1 MNGSFL
7 ELMWNQA
14 ESWRIAAAIIGGIV
28 VGIIYFYSLRWSVNH
43 LSELKHKL
51 KIFALTALCRM
62 ALFFGVLIL
71 IGHRNVAVI
80 SLYVIA
86 FFITKV
92 IIMWF
97 EKARF
102 IKDDGK
108 SETEQKNGL

>member
-1 MNGSFL
+1 MNGNFL
-7 ELMWNQA
+7 ELMWQQA
-14 ESWRIAAAIIGGIV
+14 EDWRLISAAVCGVI

-62 ALFFGVLIL
+62 ALFFGVLFL

-92 IIMWF
+92 VIIWL
-97 EKARF
+97 EKSR
-102 IKDDGK
+102 IVKDNSGQK
-108 SETEQKNGL
+108 TE

>member
-14 ESWRIAAAIIGGIV
+14 ENWRLAVAVLSGII

-62 ALFFGVLIL
+62 ALFFGVLML

-86 FFITKV
+86 FFFTKV
-92 IIMWF
+92 VIIWI
-97 EKARF
+97 EKSRF
-102 IKDDGK
+102 IKDDG
-108 SETEQKNGL
+108 EQKTE

>member
-1 MNGSFL
+1 MNDGFL
-7 ELMWNQA
+7 ELMWQQA
-14 ESWRIAAAIIGGIV
+14 ENWRLIAAVISGII

-71 IGHRNVAVI
+71 VGHRNVAVI

-92 IIMWF
+92 VIIWF
-97 EKARF
+97 EKSRF
-102 IKDDGK
+102 IKEDEK
-108 SETEQKNGL
+108 PKTE

>member
-7 ELMWNQA
+7 ELMWQQA
-14 ESWRIAAAIIGGIV
+14 ENWRLAVAVLSGII

-62 ALFFGVLIL
+62 ALFFGVLML

-86 FFITKV
+86 FFFTKV
-92 IIMWF
+92 VIIWI
-97 EKARF
+97 EKSRF
-102 IKDDGK
+102 IKDDG
-108 SETEQKNGL
+108 EQKTE

>member
-14 ESWRIAAAIIGGIV
+14 ESWRLAMAVLSGII
-28 VGIIYFYSLRWSVNH
+28 VGMIYFYSLRWSVNH

-62 ALFFGVLIL
+62 ALFFGVLML

-86 FFITKV
+86 FFFTKV
-92 IIMWF
+92 VIIWI
-97 EKARF
+97 EKSRF
-102 IKDDGK
+102 IKDDD
-108 SETEQKNGL
+108 EQKTE

>member
-7 ELMWNQA
+7 ELMWQQA
-14 ESWRIAAAIIGGIV
+14 ENWRMLTAVICGII

-71 IGHRNVAVI
+71 IGHHNVAVI
-80 SLYVIA
+80 LLYVIA
-86 FFITKV
+86 FFVTKIV
-92 IIMWF
+92 IIGI
-97 EKARF
+97 EKFRYLR
-102 IKDDGK
+102 DDK
-108 SETEQKNGL
+108 PKTE

>member
-1 MNGSFL
+1 MNGNFL
-7 ELMWNQA
+7 ELMWQQA
-14 ESWRIAAAIIGGIV
+14 ENWRILTAAICGIV
-28 VGIIYFYSLRWSVNH
+28 VGVIYFYSLRWSVNH
-43 LSELKHKL
+43 LSELNHKL

-71 IGHRNVAVI
+71 IGHRNVTVI
-80 SLYVIA
+80 LIYVAA

-92 IIMWF
+92 FIIWF

-108 SETEQKNGL
+108 HKTE

>member
-7 ELMWNQA
+7 ELMGQQA
-14 ESWRIAAAIIGGIV
+14 ENWRLVAAVVSGII

-92 IIMWF
+92 VIIWF
-97 EKARF
+97 EKSRF
-102 IKDDGK
+102 IKDDTK
-108 SETEQKNGL
+108 SEAEQKNGL

>member
-7 ELMWNQA
+7 RLMWQQA
-14 ESWRIAAAIIGGIV
+14 EDWRLVLAVLCGIAVGIV
-28 VGIIYFYSLRWSVNH
+28 YFYSLRWSVNH

-62 ALFFGVLIL
+62 ALFFGVLFL

-92 IIMWF
+92 VIIWF

-102 IKDDGK
+102 IRDDNK
-108 SETEQKNGL
+108 QKTE

>member
-7 ELMWNQA
+7 RLMWQQA
-14 ESWRIAAAIIGGIV
+14 EDWRLVLAVLCGIAVGIV
-28 VGIIYFYSLRWSVNH
+28 YFYSLRWSVNH

-62 ALFFGVLIL
+62 ALFFGVLFL

-92 IIMWF
+92 VIIWF

-102 IKDDGK
+102 IKDDNK
-108 SETEQKNGL
+108 QKTE

>member
-1 MNGSFL
+1 MNGNFL
-7 ELMWNQA
+7 ELMWQQA
-14 ESWRIAAAIIGGIV
+14 ENWRLILAVVCGIAVGIV
-28 VGIIYFYSLRWSVNH
+28 YFYSLRWSVNH

-62 ALFFGVLIL
+62 ALFFGVLFL

-92 IIMWF
+92 IIIWY

-102 IKDDGK
+102 IKDDNK
-108 SETEQKNGL
+108 QKVE

>member
-7 ELMWNQA
+7 EQMWQQA
-14 ESWRIAAAIIGGIV
+14 ESWRLVVAVLSGII

-62 ALFFGVLIL
+62 ALFFGVLML
-71 IGHRNVAVI
+71 IGHHNVAVI

-92 IIMWF
+92 VIIGI
-97 EKARF
+97 EKSRF
-102 IKDDGK
+102 IKDDG
-108 SETEQKNGL
+108 EQKTE

>member
-1 MNGSFL
+1 MKMNGSFL
-7 ELMWNQA
+7 RLMWQQA
-14 ESWRIAAAIIGGIV
+14 EDWRLVLAVLCGIAVGIV
-28 VGIIYFYSLRWSVNH
+28 YFYSLRWSVNH

-62 ALFFGVLIL
+62 ALFFGVLFL

-92 IIMWF
+92 VIIWF

-102 IKDDGK
+102 IRDDNK
-108 SETEQKNGL
+108 QKTE

>member
-7 ELMWNQA
+7 ELMWQQA
-14 ESWRIAAAIIGGIV
+14 ENWRLITAVICGVI

-80 SLYVIA
+80 LLYVIS

-92 IIMWF
+92 VIIWI
-97 EKARF
+97 EKAPL
-102 IKDDGK
+102 IKDDK
-108 SETEQKNGL
+108 EHKNGASNGL

>member
-14 ESWRIAAAIIGGIV
+14 EGWRIATAMISGII

-51 KIFALTALCRM
+51 KIFALTALFRM
-62 ALFFGVLIL
+62 ALFFGVLVL

-80 SLYVIA
+80 SVYVIA
-86 FFITKV
+86 FFFTKIV
-92 IIMWF
+92 IMWF
-97 EKARF
+97 EKSRF
-102 IKDDGK
+102 VKEDDK
-108 SETEQKNGL
+108 SETEQKNGN